1 MREPTECPFALSTSG
16 CDFGNSGVG
25 VFAREVVPRLVSSLH
40 RRGLR
45 SILVGSRAERIG
57 IGVDP
62 SSGFRLPSA
71 LDAPG
76 PNALFA
82 FAALPLL
89 ARAAR
94 ARALYLPAANRRVVA
109 LPTVPTVGT
118 VHDLAQFHV
127 ENKYGR
133 ARDLYVRRILTPTL
147 RRLSLVL
154 AVSEATAD
162 DVTALAGVP
171 RSRIRVVHNGISLP
185 RPERPLPPWPHPY
198 LLYPA
203 RLEHPGK
210 NHLALISAFSRS
222 RARLTHDLLLTG
234 KNWGAQT
241 LIEDAIRRQDLSNRV
256 HVLGYLSR
264 SDLVGRMAAAD
275 GIVVAGLFE
284 GFGLQAAEALALGI
298 PVAVSNTGSLP
309 EVAGGLAASFDP
321 RDVDSIARGLDAIVS
336 DPLLRAR
343 CRDLGPVHSQRFSWD
358 RCAEA
363 VVDALI
369 EVGSP

>member
-154 AVSEATAD
+154 AVSEVPAP
-162 DVTALAGVP
+162 AG
-171 RSRIRVVHNGISLP
+171 GG
-185 RPERPLPPWPHPY
+185 E
-198 LLYPA
+198 
-203 RLEHPGK
+203 
-210 NHLALISAFSRS
+210 
-222 RARLTHDLLLTG
+222 
-234 KNWGAQT
+234 
-241 LIEDAIRRQDLSNRV
+241 
-256 HVLGYLSR
+256 
-264 SDLVGRMAAAD
+264 AAA
-275 GIVVAGLFE
+275 GAAGFWSNPANRAVV
-284 GFGLQAAEALALGI
+284 FGG
-298 PVAVSNTGSLP
+298 V
-309 EVAGGLAASFDP
+309 LAAGITTFVITDTDDDDDNDNQVVP
-321 RDVDSIARGLDAIVS
+321 PAPPEPETPA
-336 DPLLRAR
+336 PAKK
-343 CRDLGPVHSQRFSWD
+343 PVKKDTSRP
-358 RCAEA
+358 APA
-363 VVDALI
+363 
-369 EVGSP
+369 SPNV